1 VFLLVPAHPGSP
13 RQRAIKRSLLLLLLY
28 DVLYIAVIILLG
40 DAFPCGC
47 VPCVSASHV

>member
-1 VFLLVPAHPGSP
+1 MFLLVPAHPGSS
-13 RQRAIKRSLLLLLLY
+13 RQSAVKRSSLLLLY

-40 DAFPCGC
+40 DAFPRGC